1 MKEDS
6 YRSQFRLPYSLYE
19 QLKASADQNQRSVN
33 AELVSALQNHYRGTS
48 FGIPQVIDQV
58 TQQLDQTKGVS
69 VEISISIKPDVT

>member
-1 MKEDS
+1 MEEL

-33 AELVSALQNHYRGTS
+33 AELVAALQSHYRGTS
-48 FGIPQVIDQV
+48 FGIPQVIEQI

-69 VEISISIKPDVT
+69 VEININIKPETA